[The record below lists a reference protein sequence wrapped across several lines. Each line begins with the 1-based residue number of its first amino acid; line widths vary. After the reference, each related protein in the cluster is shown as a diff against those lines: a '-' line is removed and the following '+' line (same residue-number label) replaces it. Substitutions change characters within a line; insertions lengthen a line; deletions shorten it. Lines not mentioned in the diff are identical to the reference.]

1 MSDFSSY
8 LPLLSESSISSRKGC
23 ISRNQT
29 VRSQIRTHNH
39 LAMMTPVL
47 PLLRNYMF
55 NAVLFF
61 LGTPMPY
68 ELPFLGL
75 RTNLK
80 TLIPGSS
87 QPPST

>member
-1 MSDFSSY
+1 MSDFSSN
-8 LPLLSESSISSRKGC
+8 LLLLNASFISSRNAC

-29 VRSQIRTHNH
+29 VRCQIRTHNH

-47 PLLRNYMF
+47 PLLQNFMF

-61 LGTPMPY
+61 LGTPTLY